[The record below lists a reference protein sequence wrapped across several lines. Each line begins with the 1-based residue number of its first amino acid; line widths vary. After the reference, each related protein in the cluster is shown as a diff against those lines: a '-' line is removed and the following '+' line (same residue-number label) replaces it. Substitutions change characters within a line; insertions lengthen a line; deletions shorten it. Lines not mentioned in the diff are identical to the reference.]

1 MEALDL
7 PAGLGAAGAGPFRRN
22 RQGLARVAPQVVPVR
37 AAVVRPGPF
46 DGDTAVG
53 EPLNRSVQDPG
64 DRASGLIVVD
74 FGLRDAGVIVDD
86 GIHERVAEF
95 GATPLAFRL
104 VGGGGSSSVPFSS
117 RATYVAPAAAI
128 GNVPSFFTFTW
139 ISDPGYGRS

>member
-22 RQGLARVAPQVVPVR
+22 RQGLARVAPQVGPVR

-64 DRASGLIVVD
+64 DGASGLIVVD
-74 FGLRDAGVIVDD
+74 FGVRDAGVIVDD
-86 GIHERVAEF
+86 GMHERVAEF
-95 GATPLAFRL
+95 GATPLALRL
-104 VGGGGSSSVPFSS
+104 VGGSSSVSFSL

-139 ISDPGYGRS
+139 ISDAGYGRS